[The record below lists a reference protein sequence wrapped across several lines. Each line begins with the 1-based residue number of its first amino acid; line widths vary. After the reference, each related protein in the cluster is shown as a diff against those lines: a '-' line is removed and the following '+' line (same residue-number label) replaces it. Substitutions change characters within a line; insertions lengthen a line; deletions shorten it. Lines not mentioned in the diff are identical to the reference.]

1 MIYANSRFW
10 WASLTIEG
18 NCFVLRCLFPF
29 KLDNQ
34 ALIVITIILLAFDV
48 SSVLVTCDIGEV
60 KLLLKRLVASLSE
73 AT

>member
-1 MIYANSRFW
+1 M
-10 WASLTIEG
+10 
-18 NCFVLRCLFPF
+18 LRCLFPF